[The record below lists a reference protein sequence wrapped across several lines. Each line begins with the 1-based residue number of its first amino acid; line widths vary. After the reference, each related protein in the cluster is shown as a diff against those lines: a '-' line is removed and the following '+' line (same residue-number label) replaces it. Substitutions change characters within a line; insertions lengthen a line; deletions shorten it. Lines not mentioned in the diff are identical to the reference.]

1 MKKVFVFGNALL
13 EGDSIAVE
21 VGKELEKELKER
33 EFCFLSEPEE
43 MDELSGR
50 EWKELVI
57 LDAVEGIKEVRIIP
71 LEKIVKERKVTAHD
85 LDLGFYL
92 QLKKKLGELKEVKI
106 IGIPMEMKKEKAV
119 KEARKLLQKSN
130 GI

>member
-1 MKKVFVFGNALL
+1 MKKVFVFGNPLL
-13 EGDSIAVE
+13 EKDSIALKA
-21 VGKELEKELKER
+21 GKELEKELKGM
-33 EFCFLSEPEE
+33 EFYFIHEPEE
-43 MDELSGR
+43 MDELSER

-71 LEKIVKERKVTAHD
+71 LEKLVKERKVTAHD

-119 KEARKLLQKSN
+119 EETRKLLKKS
-130 GI
+130 I